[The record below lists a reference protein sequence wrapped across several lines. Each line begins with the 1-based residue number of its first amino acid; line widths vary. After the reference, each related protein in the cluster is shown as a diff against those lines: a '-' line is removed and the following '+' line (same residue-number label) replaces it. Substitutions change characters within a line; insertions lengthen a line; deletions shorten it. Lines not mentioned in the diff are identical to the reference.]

1 MNIKQIALIYLFFI
15 VFGVQFVSGQ
25 TPDTEAESTE
35 TPSEEQVVENEESE
49 EQGVENE
56 EDVSEQEVA
65 DTPVSTEDEAELKV
79 EEQNAEPVTSEEIP
93 DDNDNEETTPIT
105 EEEVPDDNDNEE
117 STPITD
123 EEAEDEE
130 PVNEI
135 DTIPYKWEGTT
146 RIFKL
151 VNDYY
156 LEPDEVVQ
164 TVIMISGDATIH
176 GTVTGN
182 VLVIGGDI
190 VLSKDAQIEGMVQ
203 VVGGTITGDF
213 EAAENHIVSNG
224 WRILPASANLLMNPH
239 TVWDIRK
246 HRNFRFKTLKFGLL
260 LLTYLLMALTFRKP
274 IYAVSTMLVERPIGS
289 ILFSLLMFI
298 VIPVAIWVIILS
310 IVGFPLLIL
319 CLCLLVPLAIC
330 GKTAIFYTLGSTLL
344 AGRLK
349 PLAVIFGFVPYFM
362 ATEIPHVDW
371 VTFLLF
377 NVVGVGLCI
386 LSIIKAVSTQG
397 LNKNLHWS
405 ERVRNNAS

>member
-1 MNIKQIALIYLFFI
+1 MKMNKIALIFLVII
-15 VFGVQFVSGQ
+15 VLGVQTVYGQ
-25 TPDTEAESTE
+25 SQDTESESTE
-35 TPSEEQVVENEESE
+35 TSSEEQVVENDAQDPELETPETPVASEDETDLEVEDQNPEPANSE
-49 EQGVENE
+49 E
-56 EDVSEQEVA
+56 
-65 DTPVSTEDEAELKV
+65 TH
-79 EEQNAEPVTSEEIP
+79 
-93 DDNDNEETTPIT
+93 DDNDNEETTHIID
-105 EEEVPDDNDNEE
+105 EETHDDNDNEE
-117 STPITD
+117 MTPITEEEGENEDHAD
-123 EEAEDEE
+123 EIST
-130 PVNEI
+130 V
-135 DTIPYKWEGTT
+135 PYKWEGTR

-156 LEPDEVVQ
+156 LEPDEVVT

-182 VLVIGGDI
+182 VLVIGGD
-190 VLSKDAQIEGMVQ
+190 VELSKDAQVNGMVQ
-203 VVGGTITGDF
+203 VVGGHITGDF
-213 EAAENHIVSNG
+213 EQTENHFVSNN
-224 WRILPASANLLMNPH
+224 WRILPAAAYLLMHPH

-246 HRNFRFKTLKFGLL
+246 HRNFRFTTLKFGLL
-260 LLTYLLMALTFRKP
+260 LLTYLLMAVTFRKP
-274 IYAVSTMLVERPIGS
+274 INAVSSMLVERPIGS
-289 ILFSLLMFI
+289 ILFGLLMFI

-386 LSIIKAVSTQG
+386 LSIIKALSSQSHSR
-397 LNKNLHWS
+397 NIHWS
-405 ERVRNNAS
+405 ERVRNHAS

>member
-1 MNIKQIALIYLFFI
+1 MKMKQIALIFLIIII
-15 VFGVQFVSGQ
+15 VFGGQIVSGQ
-25 TPDTEAESTE
+25 TPDTESESTE
-35 TPSEEQVVENEESE
+35 TSSEEQVVEND
-49 EQGVENE
+49 EQDTDLETPE
-56 EDVSEQEVA
+56 
-65 DTPVSTEDEAELKV
+65 TPVTTEDEADLEV
-79 EEQNAEPVTSEEIP
+79 EDQNPEPVTTEETH

-105 EEEVPDDNDNEE
+105 EEEGDNEDND
-117 STPITD
+117 D
-123 EEAEDEE
+123 
-130 PVNEI
+130 EI
-135 DTIPYKWEGTT
+135 DTIPYKWEGTR

-156 LEPDEVVQ
+156 LEPDAVVT
-164 TVIMISGDATIH
+164 TVIMVSGDATIH

-190 VLSKDAQIEGMVQ
+190 VLSKDAQIKGMVQ
-203 VVGGTITGDF
+203 VVGGNITGDF
-213 EAAENHIVSNG
+213 EPTEKHIVSNG
-224 WRILPASANLLMNPH
+224 WRILPAAAHLLMNPH

-246 HRNFRFKTLKFGLL
+246 HRNFRFTTLKFGLL

-274 IYAVSTMLVERPIGS
+274 IYAVSSMLVERPIGS

-386 LSIIKAVSTQG
+386 LSIINALSTQSFS
-397 LNKNLHWS
+397 KNIHWT

>member
-1 MNIKQIALIYLFFI
+1 MKQIALIFLIII
-15 VFGVQFVSGQ
+15 VFGGQIVSGQ
-25 TPDTEAESTE
+25 TPDTEAESNE
-35 TPSEEQVVENEESE
+35 TPSEEQVVENEEH
-49 EQGVENE
+49 
-56 EDVSEQEVA
+56 VSEQETS
-65 DTPVSTEDEAELKV
+65 DTQTSTEDESDLEV
-79 EEQNAEPVTSEEIP
+79 EDENAAPVTAEEIP

-105 EEEVPDDNDNEE
+105 AEEG
-117 STPITD
+117 
-123 EEAEDEE
+123 EDEE
-130 PVNEI
+130 HVNEI

-190 VLSKDAQIEGMVQ
+190 VLSKDAQVEGMVQ
-203 VVGGTITGDF
+203 VVGGTITGDY
-213 EAAENHIVSNG
+213 EPTENHIVSNG
-224 WRILPASANLLMNPH
+224 WRILPASAHLLMNPH

-246 HRNFRFKTLKFGLL
+246 HRNFRFTTLKFGLL

-274 IYAVSTMLVERPIGS
+274 INAVSTMLVERPIGS

-344 AGRLK
+344 AGRMK

-386 LSIIKAVSTQG
+386 LSIIKALSTQG

>member
-1 MNIKQIALIYLFFI
+1 MNIKQIALIYIFFI

-25 TPDTEAESTE
+25 TPDPEAESNE
-35 TPSEEQVVENEESE
+35 TPSEEQVVENAESE
-49 EQGVENE
+49 EQVVENE
-56 EDVSEQEVA
+56 EQEA
-65 DTPVSTEDEAELKV
+65 SDTPTSTEDEAELKV
-79 EEQNAEPVTSEEIP
+79 EDENAEPVTSEEIP

-105 EEEVPDDNDNEE
+105 AEEGEDDEDDNDNEE

-130 PVNEI
+130 HVNEI

-190 VLSKDAQIEGMVQ
+190 VLSKDAHVEGMVQ
-203 VVGGTITGDF
+203 VVGGTIRGDF
-213 EAAENHIVSNG
+213 EATENHIVSNG
-224 WRILPASANLLMNPH
+224 WRILPAAAHLLMNPH

-246 HRNFRFKTLKFGLL
+246 HRNFRFTTLKFGLL

-330 GKTAIFYTLGSTLL
+330 GKTAIFYTIGSTLL
-344 AGRLK
+344 AGRMK

-386 LSIIKAVSTQG
+386 LSIIKALSTQG

>member
-1 MNIKQIALIYLFFI
+1 MKQIALIFLIII
-15 VFGVQFVSGQ
+15 VFGGQIVSGQ

-35 TPSEEQVVENEESE
+35 TSSEEQVENEE
-49 EQGVENE
+49 QK
-56 EDVSEQEVA
+56 VS
-65 DTPVSTEDEAELKV
+65 DTPTSTEDEAELKV
-79 EEQNAEPVTSEEIP
+79 EDENAEPVTSEKIP
-93 DDNDNEETTPIT
+93 DDNDNEEAAPITSEEVEDDNDNEETTPIT
-105 EEEVPDDNDNEE
+105 EEEG
-117 STPITD
+117 
-123 EEAEDEE
+123 EDEE
-130 PVNEI
+130 HVNEI

-182 VLVIGGDI
+182 VLVIGGDV
-190 VLSKDAQIEGMVQ
+190 VLSKDAQVEGMVQ
-203 VVGGTITGDF
+203 VVGGTITGDY
-213 EAAENHIVSNG
+213 EPTENHIVSNG
-224 WRILPASANLLMNPH
+224 WRILPASAHLLMTPH

-246 HRNFRFKTLKFGLL
+246 HRNFRFTTLKFGLL

-274 IYAVSTMLVERPIGS
+274 INAVSTMLVERPIGS

-344 AGRLK
+344 AGRMK

-386 LSIIKAVSTQG
+386 LSIIKALSTQG

>member
-1 MNIKQIALIYLFFI
+1 MKMKQIALIFLIFI
-15 VFGVQFVSGQ
+15 VCGVQIVSGQ
-25 TPDTEAESTE
+25 APDTETSSEEQTVENDVQDPELETTE
-35 TPSEEQVVENEESE
+35 TP
-49 EQGVENE
+49 
-56 EDVSEQEVA
+56 
-65 DTPVSTEDEAELKV
+65 TSTEDEADLEV
-79 EEQNAEPVTSEEIP
+79 EDQNPEPITSEEIHDDNDNEEATP
-93 DDNDNEETTPIT
+93 ITEEEEADDNDNEETTPIT
-105 EEEVPDDNDNEE
+105 EEGENENHV
-117 STPITD
+117 D
-123 EEAEDEE
+123 Q
-130 PVNEI
+130 I
-135 DTIPYKWEGTT
+135 DTIPYKWEGTR

-156 LEPDEVVQ
+156 LEPDEVVT
-164 TVIMISGDATIH
+164 TVIMVSGDATIH

-190 VLSKDAQIEGMVQ
+190 VLSKDAQIKGIVQ
-203 VVGGTITGDF
+203 VVGGNITGDF
-213 EAAENHIVSNG
+213 EPTENHIVSNG
-224 WRILPASANLLMNPH
+224 WRILPAAAHLLMHPH

-246 HRNFRFKTLKFGLL
+246 HRNFRFTTLKFGLL

-274 IYAVSTMLVERPIGS
+274 IYAVSSMLVERPIGS

-386 LSIIKAVSTQG
+386 LSIIKALSTQSFS
-397 LNKNLHWS
+397 KNIHWT

>member
-1 MNIKQIALIYLFFI
+1 MKMKQIALIFLIII
-15 VFGVQFVSGQ
+15 VFGGQIVSGQ
-25 TPDTEAESTE
+25 APDTESESTE
-35 TPSEEQVVENEESE
+35 TSSEEQVVEND
-49 EQGVENE
+49 EQDTELE
-56 EDVSEQEVA
+56 TPDTTVA
-65 DTPVSTEDEAELKV
+65 SEDEADLEV
-79 EEQNAEPVTSEEIP
+79 EDQNPEPVTSEEIP
-93 DDNDNEETTPIT
+93 DDNDSEEATPITEAEGENDNDNEETTPIT
-105 EEEVPDDNDNEE
+105 EAEGENE
-117 STPITD
+117 D
-123 EEAEDEE
+123 HVD
-130 PVNEI
+130 EI
-135 DTIPYKWEGTT
+135 DTVPYKWEGTR

-156 LEPDEVVQ
+156 LEPDEVVT
-164 TVIMISGDATIH
+164 TVIMVSGDATIH

-190 VLSKDAQIEGMVQ
+190 VLSRDAQIKGRVQ
-203 VVGGTITGDF
+203 VVGGNITGDF
-213 EAAENHIVSNG
+213 EPTENHIVSNG
-224 WRILPASANLLMNPH
+224 WRILPAAAHLLMHPH

-246 HRNFRFKTLKFGLL
+246 HRNFRFTTLKFGLL

-274 IYAVSTMLVERPIGS
+274 IYAVSSMLVERPIGS

-386 LSIIKAVSTQG
+386 LSIIKALSAQSFS
-397 LNKNLHWS
+397 KNIHWT

>member
-1 MNIKQIALIYLFFI
+1 MKQIALIFLIII
-15 VFGVQFVSGQ
+15 VFGGQIVSGQ

-35 TPSEEQVVENEESE
+35 TPSEEQIVENEEH
-49 EQGVENE
+49 
-56 EDVSEQEVA
+56 VSEQETS
-65 DTPVSTEDEAELKV
+65 DTQTSTEDESDLEV
-79 EEQNAEPVTSEEIP
+79 EDENAAPVTAEEIP

-105 EEEVPDDNDNEE
+105 EEDG
-117 STPITD
+117 
-123 EEAEDEE
+123 EDEE
-130 PVNEI
+130 PDNEI

-190 VLSKDAQIEGMVQ
+190 VLSKDAQVEGMVQ
-203 VVGGTITGDF
+203 VVGGTITGDY
-213 EAAENHIVSNG
+213 EPTENHIVSNG
-224 WRILPASANLLMNPH
+224 WRILPASAHLLMNPH

-246 HRNFRFKTLKFGLL
+246 HRNFRFTTLKFGLL

-274 IYAVSTMLVERPIGS
+274 INAVSTMLVERPIGS

-344 AGRLK
+344 AGRMK

-386 LSIIKAVSTQG
+386 LSIIKALSTQG
-397 LNKNLHWS
+397 LNKNFHWS

>member
-1 MNIKQIALIYLFFI
+1 MKMKQIVRISLIII
-15 VFGVQFVSGQ
+15 VLGVQIVSGQ
-25 TPDTEAESTE
+25 APDTESESTE
-35 TPSEEQVVENEESE
+35 ASSEEQVLENDEQDPELETAETPSTTANEEERLGSVHVWQ
-49 EQGVENE
+49 EQGT
-56 EDVSEQEVA
+56 D
-65 DTPVSTEDEAELKV
+65 PVLS
-79 EEQNAEPVTSEEIP
+79 
-93 DDNDNEETTPIT
+93 DDNDSGETTPIL
-105 EEEVPDDNDNEE
+105 EEEEKEIEDHTDDP
-117 STPITD
+117 TP
-123 EEAEDEE
+123 
-130 PVNEI
+130 V
-135 DTIPYKWEGTT
+135 PYKWEGTR

-156 LEPDEVVQ
+156 LKPDESVT

-182 VLVIGGDI
+182 ILVIGGN
-190 VLSKDAQIEGMVQ
+190 VELSKDAQVKGMVQ
-203 VVGGTITGDF
+203 VVGGNITGDF
-213 EAAENHIVSNG
+213 EPTENHIVSNN
-224 WRILPASANLLMNPH
+224 WRILPAAANLLMDPH

-246 HRNFRFKTLKFGLL
+246 HRNFRFTTLKFGLL

-274 IYAVSTMLVERPIGS
+274 IYALSSMLVERPIGS
-289 ILFSLLMFI
+289 ILFGILMFI
-298 VIPVAIWVIILS
+298 VIPIAIWVIILS

-344 AGRLK
+344 IGRLK

-386 LSIIKAVSTQG
+386 LSIIKALSTQS
-397 LNKNLHWS
+397 LSKNIHWS

>member
-1 MNIKQIALIYLFFI
+1 MNIKQIALISFIFI
-15 VFGVQFVSGQ
+15 VLVVQLVSGQ
-25 TPDTEAESTE
+25 TPDTEAESNE
-35 TPSEEQVVENEESE
+35 APSEEQVVENDESE
-49 EQGVENE
+49 EQVVEN
-56 EDVSEQEVA
+56 DEQEA
-65 DTPVSTEDEAELKV
+65 SDTPTSTENESTLEV
-79 EEQNAEPVTSEEIP
+79 EDQNAEPVTSEEILDDIDNEETTP
-93 DDNDNEETTPIT
+93 ITEEEGEDDNDNEETTPIT
-105 EEEVPDDNDNEE
+105 EEEG
-117 STPITD
+117 
-123 EEAEDEE
+123 EDEE

-135 DTIPYKWEGTT
+135 DTTPYKWEGTT

-156 LEPDEVVQ
+156 VEPDEVVK

-190 VLSKDAQIEGMVQ
+190 VLSKDAQVEGLLQ
-203 VVGGTITGDF
+203 VVGGTITGDY
-213 EAAENHIVSNG
+213 EPTEKHIVSNG
-224 WRILPASANLLMNPH
+224 WRILPATAHLLMNPH

-246 HRNFRFKTLKFGLL
+246 HRNFRFTTLKFGLL

-274 IYAVSTMLVERPIGS
+274 IYAVSSILVERPISS

-344 AGRLK
+344 SGRLK

-386 LSIIKAVSTQG
+386 LSIIMAVSTQSF
-397 LNKNLHWS
+397 NKNVHWS

>member
-1 MNIKQIALIYLFFI
+1 MKMKQIALIFLITI
-15 VFGVQFVSGQ
+15 VFGGQIVSGQ
-25 TPDTEAESTE
+25 SPDTESESTE
-35 TPSEEQVVENEESE
+35 TSSEEQVVENDAQDPELEIPE
-49 EQGVENE
+49 
-56 EDVSEQEVA
+56 
-65 DTPVSTEDEAELKV
+65 TPVASEDDADLEV
-79 EEQNAEPVTSEEIP
+79 EDQNPEPVTTEDLLINWP
-93 DDNDNEETTPIT
+93 DDNDNEKVTPITEEEGEDDNDNENTTPIT
-105 EEEVPDDNDNEE
+105 EEGENE
-117 STPITD
+117 D
-123 EEAEDEE
+123 HVD
-130 PVNEI
+130 EI
-135 DTIPYKWEGTT
+135 DTIPYKWEGTR

-156 LEPDEVVQ
+156 LETDEVV
-164 TVIMISGDATIH
+164 TMVIMVSGDATIH

-190 VLSKDAQIEGMVQ
+190 VLSKDAQIKGMVQ
-203 VVGGTITGDF
+203 VVGGNITGDF
-213 EAAENHIVSNG
+213 TPDENHIVSNG
-224 WRILPASANLLMNPH
+224 WRIFPAAAHLLMHPH

-246 HRNFRFKTLKFGLL
+246 HRNFRFTTLKFGLL

-274 IYAVSTMLVERPIGS
+274 IYAVSSMLVERPIDS

-298 VIPVAIWVIILS
+298 VIPAAIWVIILS

-330 GKTAIFYTLGSTLL
+330 GKAAIFYTLGSTLL

-349 PLAVIFGFVPYFM
+349 PLAVIFGFIPYFM
-362 ATEIPHVDW
+362 ATEIPHADW

-386 LSIIKAVSTQG
+386 LSIIKALSTQSFS
-397 LNKNLHWS
+397 KNIHWS

>member
-1 MNIKQIALIYLFFI
+1 MKVKMKMKMKQIVLIFLIFI
-15 VFGVQFVSGQ
+15 VFGIQIVSGQ
-25 TPDTEAESTE
+25 VPDIESESTE
-35 TPSEEQVVENEESE
+35 TSSEEQVVENEEQVPE
-49 EQGVENE
+49 LETP
-56 EDVSEQEVA
+56 
-65 DTPVSTEDEAELKV
+65 DTTVTSEDESDSEV
-79 EEQNAEPVTSEEIP
+79 EDQNPEPVTTEDSLIKSP
-93 DDNDNEETTPIT
+93 DDNDSEEATPITEEEEDDDNDSEETTPIT
-105 EEEVPDDNDNEE
+105 QE
-117 STPITD
+117 
-123 EEAEDEE
+123 EDEDE
-130 PVNEI
+130 DHVAEI
-135 DTIPYKWEGTT
+135 GTIPDKWEGTR

-156 LEPDEVVQ
+156 LEPDEVVT
-164 TVIMISGDATIH
+164 TVIMVSGDATIH

-190 VLSKDAQIEGMVQ
+190 VLSKDAQVKGMVQ
-203 VVGGTITGDF
+203 VVGGNITGDF
-213 EAAENHIVSNG
+213 ESTENHIVSNG
-224 WRILPASANLLMNPH
+224 WRILPAAAHLMMHPH

-246 HRNFRFKTLKFGLL
+246 HRNFRFTTLKFGLL

-274 IYAVSTMLVERPIGS
+274 IYAVSSMLVERPIGS

-298 VIPVAIWVIILS
+298 VIPVVIWVIILS

-386 LSIIKAVSTQG
+386 LSIIKALSTQSFS
-397 LNKNLHWS
+397 KNIHWS
-405 ERVRNNAS
+405 ERIRNNAS